1 MTQIVQ
7 FFQQHWG
14 WFSEPVALWIYSW
27 VIHSMPTP
35 QPMGNPFYT
44 WLYNV
49 LQIIGANKALVGAK
63 NGIKTP

>member
-1 MTQIVQ
+1 
-7 FFQQHWG
+7 
-14 WFSEPVALWIYSW
+14 
-27 VIHSMPTP
+27 MPTP